1 MGDRLKM
8 TKELRGA
15 GGPTSNVG
23 SQVPWKTLGKF
34 ADGDHQL
41 EPLEVFVQVQPRG
54 RSDISVRLHG
64 IKRHLKEKNCQEK
77 EQIWWFNLFFLRLV
91 PGPCLDTI
99 VQIWLLTFGDFYRK
113 WRKKGSFLSGEPFQ
127 FMEEQFGWK
136 SCWKSCWQPSGKHR
150 HPQYEDDHRCA
161 RSARKMVYENA
172 HECRGAPWG
181 PGRFWG
187 LRLSL
192 PVWPCMADCLLKTL
206 FDKNKDGFSACF
218 FQICIMHIY
227 IYIYTGFLR
236 SHSLLSKI
244 HAISW
249 VGWCILRVIWGH
261 EDIFIA
267 PLTALNLCKLSAFEK
282 RNTKSASIN
291 ILELSPYVSRSQL
304 VSHQHFFLQQKWHI
318 YIYIYK
324 RREPTSDRW
333 IDTSPKQKKTVK
345 TKKKRHPSMGVNR
358 CSAFQVEALDSLEQ
372 GQQSDDSGTFS
383 SNSTRRTRIWWLKNC
398 CANCLLFTL
407 PETNIAP
414 ENGWLEDE
422 FPFGMVYFQGLC

>member
-1 MGDRLKM
+1 MKQVGSIVFWWVVSRRQGPRSRSCLAHGWPVEND
-8 TKELRGA
+8 EGAEGGRGA
-15 GGPTSNVG
+15 DLQRWIPSSLKNLGEVCWWRSSAG
-23 SQVPWKTLGKF
+23 TLGGFCASATSWSKWHISKASRNQKTSKGEKLPREGTNLVIQSF
-34 ADGDHQL
+34 YFLL
-41 EPLEVFVQVQPRG
+41 ETCTRTM
-54 RSDISVRLHG
+54 SWYYCT
-64 IKRHLKEKNCQEK
+64 NM
-77 EQIWWFNLFFLRLV
+77 
-91 PGPCLDTI
+91 
-99 VQIWLLTFGDFYRK
+99 TFGDFYRK

-127 FMEEQFGWK
+127 FMEEQFG
-136 SCWKSCWQPSGKHR
+136 WKSCWQPSGKHR

-227 IYIYTGFLR
+227 IYTGFLR

-282 RNTKSASIN
+282 RNTKSAQISI
-291 ILELSPYVSRSQL
+291 
-304 VSHQHFFLQQKWHI
+304 HQHPWALSICFKKPIGFTSAFFSATKMTCIYIQTPWTNFGPVDWHI
-318 YIYIYK
+318 
-324 RREPTSDRW
+324 
-333 IDTSPKQKKTVK
+333 SPPKKTVK
-345 TKKKRHPSMGVNR
+345 TKKNGIHPWG
-358 CSAFQVEALDSLEQ
+358 
-372 GQQSDDSGTFS
+372 
-383 SNSTRRTRIWWLKNC
+383 ST
-398 CANCLLFTL
+398 AVLLSKL
-407 PETNIAP
+407 RP
-414 ENGWLEDE
+414 
-422 FPFGMVYFQGLC
+422 

>member
-1 MGDRLKM
+1 MVSRRQGPRSRSCLAHGWPVEND
-8 TKELRGA
+8 EGAEGGRGA
-15 GGPTSNVG
+15 DLQRWIPSSLKNLGEVCWWRSSAG
-23 SQVPWKTLGKF
+23 TLGGFCASATSWSKWHISKASRNQKTSKGEKLPREGTNLVIQSF
-34 ADGDHQL
+34 LL
-41 EPLEVFVQVQPRG
+41 ETCTRTM
-54 RSDISVRLHG
+54 SWYYCT
-64 IKRHLKEKNCQEK
+64 NM
-77 EQIWWFNLFFLRLV
+77 
-91 PGPCLDTI
+91 
-99 VQIWLLTFGDFYRK
+99 TFGDFYRK

-136 SCWKSCWQPSGKHR
+136 SCWKCWQPSGKHR

-227 IYIYTGFLR
+227 IYTGFLR

-304 VSHQHFFLQQKWHI
+304 VSHHHFFLQQKWHI

-324 RREPTSDRW
+324 HREPTSDRW

-345 TKKKRHPSMGVNR
+345 TKKNGIHPWG
-358 CSAFQVEALDSLEQ
+358 
-372 GQQSDDSGTFS
+372 
-383 SNSTRRTRIWWLKNC
+383 ST
-398 CANCLLFTL
+398 AVLLSKL
-407 PETNIAP
+407 RP
-414 ENGWLEDE
+414 
-422 FPFGMVYFQGLC
+422 

>member
-1 MGDRLKM
+1 MVSRRQGPRSRSCLAHGWPVEND
-8 TKELRGA
+8 EGAEGGRGA
-15 GGPTSNVG
+15 DLQRWIPSSLKNLGEVCWWRSSAG
-23 SQVPWKTLGKF
+23 TLGGFCASATSWSKWHISKASRNQKTSKGEKLPREGTNLVIQSF
-34 ADGDHQL
+34 LL
-41 EPLEVFVQVQPRG
+41 ETCTRTM
-54 RSDISVRLHG
+54 SWYYCT
-64 IKRHLKEKNCQEK
+64 NM
-77 EQIWWFNLFFLRLV
+77 
-91 PGPCLDTI
+91 
-99 VQIWLLTFGDFYRK
+99 TFGDFYRK

-227 IYIYTGFLR
+227 IYTGFLR

-304 VSHQHFFLQQKWHI
+304 VSHHHFFLQQKWHI

-324 RREPTSDRW
+324 HREPTSDRW

-345 TKKKRHPSMGVNR
+345 TKKNGIHPWG
-358 CSAFQVEALDSLEQ
+358 
-372 GQQSDDSGTFS
+372 
-383 SNSTRRTRIWWLKNC
+383 ST
-398 CANCLLFTL
+398 AVLLSKL
-407 PETNIAP
+407 RP
-414 ENGWLEDE
+414 
-422 FPFGMVYFQGLC
+422 

>member
-227 IYIYTGFLR
+227 IYTQDFSEVTHYSQRFMLF
-236 SHSLLSKI
+236 
-244 HAISW
+244 
-249 VGWCILRVIWGH
+249 H
-261 EDIFIA
+261 ELVD
-267 PLTALNLCKLSAFEK
+267 AF
-282 RNTKSASIN
+282 
-291 ILELSPYVSRSQL
+291 
-304 VSHQHFFLQQKWHI
+304 
-318 YIYIYK
+318 
-324 RREPTSDRW
+324 
-333 IDTSPKQKKTVK
+333 
-345 TKKKRHPSMGVNR
+345 
-358 CSAFQVEALDSLEQ
+358 
-372 GQQSDDSGTFS
+372 
-383 SNSTRRTRIWWLKNC
+383 
-398 CANCLLFTL
+398 
-407 PETNIAP
+407 
-414 ENGWLEDE
+414 
-422 FPFGMVYFQGLC
+422 